1 MIWYDTSVKFNKD
14 SCNIACTERPS
25 ISPDSPL
32 SVSRET
38 RLVEFGL
45 APNPPLY
52 SIQDH
57 SVIEIH
63 DIIFLH
69 AVYVRLDIE
78 YNDKDVNK

>member
-1 MIWYDTSVKFNKD
+1 MKANKH
-14 SCNIACTERPS
+14 SRNIACTEHPP

-32 SVSRET
+32 PVSRET
-38 RLVEFGL
+38 HLVEFGL

-52 SIQDH
+52 SMQDH